1 MFCVLTR
8 AEKYR
13 LCIVDGK
20 GRFKKSEK
28 YCPKLDQPGSKVEC
42 VVAVDR
48 LDCLRRLAK
57 RSVDFSVFTAEDIM
71 TAENA
76 GIEDILLINELRFT
90 PELFEYQ
97 VVAVIDNRANIKS
110 RHDLKDKKFC
120 HPGYGYEADWTRI
133 LSNYLEASVATPSCD
148 QSLTLIENR
157 VKATSDFF
165 GSACKAGPWVNNP
178 QLDTLL
184 KEKYQ
189 HLCDL
194 CGDPSSC
201 SRSDKYWGRKGS
213 LLCLT
218 DGIGE
223 ISWARLDDVQQ
234 HFGLLGEDIE
244 NDPAGYSFL
253 CPDDTL
259 LPVNTT
265 KPCIWVEKPWR
276 VVASRRAVAQEI
288 QEMVS
293 SLQDKDPHNWKNL
306 LRYLLDTTFA
316 DFKKIEPAT
325 PIETYLYRA
334 KGYISA
340 NSFSGCHPPRTI
352 WLCTRSIKETAKCQ
366 WLRESANVYGIEPD
380 IECLKADNTSHCM
393 KAVAAKVA
401 DVVIVPSDMV
411 GEAMKKYDLQ
421 TLFYETVRDADKYIT
436 VGVTRSNVEISS
448 WKDLRGKKCCFPSYD
463 GVAWNTVKYHLFNEN
478 IIKYC
483 PLDWEMASFFGQ
495 ICTPN
500 LPTSLLPH
508 INELCQNGTFSGD
521 HGALDCLSLGV
532 GDVAFVSKNSL
543 SSYVSERSINSSDHE
558 ITTTDFKV
566 MCLSDTE
573 TCHLSWTTPGRA
585 MIRKNVTDL
594 WIKDAMDVFMHLGEL
609 FGKNHKSST
618 VPVTLFGKY
627 DGSSDLVFHDV
638 TRNLR
643 KVPIDRI
650 SDKMPFDYDSFLN
663 IDSKCVE
670 YSRSLP
676 VAKYS
681 LMLLVKMLIL
691 NKIL

>member
-1 MFCVLTR
+1 MFCSLTN

-42 VVAVDR
+42 VLAVDR
-48 LDCLRRLAK
+48 LDCIRRLAK
-57 RSVDFSVFTAEDIM
+57 RSVDFSVFTAEDIL
-71 TAENA
+71 TAENG
-76 GIEDILLINELRFT
+76 GIEEILLINELRFT
-90 PELFEYQ
+90 PERFQYQ

-110 RHDLKDKKFC
+110 RHDLKGKKFC
-120 HPGYGYEADWTRI
+120 HPGYGYDSDWTTI
-133 LSNYLEASVATPSCD
+133 LSNYFETTVTTPLCD
-148 QSLTLIENR
+148 QNLTLIENR

-178 QLDTLL
+178 HLDAIL

-189 HLCDL
+189 NLCEL
-194 CGDPSSC
+194 CGDLSSC
-201 SRSDKYWGRKGS
+201 ARNDKYWGRKGS

-244 NDPAGYSFL
+244 SDPAGYSLL
-253 CPDDTL
+253 CPDDTS

-265 KPCIWVEKPWR
+265 KPCIWVEKPWP

-293 SLQDKDPHNWKNL
+293 SLQDKNPNHWKNV
-306 LRYLLDTTFA
+306 LRYLLDTTFT
-316 DFKKIEPAT
+316 DFKKIEPVT
-325 PIETYLYRA
+325 PIENYLYRA
-334 KGYISA
+334 KGFISA

-352 WLCTRSIKETAKCQ
+352 WLCTTSIKETAKCQ

-380 IECLKADNTSHCM
+380 LECIKADNTSHCM
-393 KAVAAKVA
+393 KAVAEKVA
-401 DVVIVPSDMV
+401 DIALVTLDMV
-411 GEAMKKYDLQ
+411 GEAMTKYNLQ
-421 TLFYETVRDADKYIT
+421 TLFYETVHDADKYLT
-436 VGVTRSNVEISS
+436 VGVTRSNVEINT
-448 WKDLRGKKCCFPSYD
+448 WEDLRGKKSCFPSYD
-463 GVAWNTVKYHLFNEN
+463 GVAWNAVKYHLFNES

-483 PLDWEMASFFGQ
+483 PLDREMAFFFGRS
-495 ICTPN
+495 CTPN
-500 LPTSLLPH
+500 LPTSFPQQTT
-508 INELCQNGTFSGD
+508 ELCQGSSFNGD
-521 HGALDCLSLGV
+521 YGALDCLTLGI
-532 GDVAFVSKNSL
+532 GDVAFVSKNAL
-543 SSYVSERSINSSDHE
+543 STYITDRRSASSAHQV
-558 ITTTDFKV
+558 TMTDFNV
-566 MCLSDTE
+566 ICLSETE
-573 TCHLSWTTPGRA
+573 ICHLSWTTPGRA
-585 MIRKNVTDL
+585 MIRNNVSDL
-594 WIKDAMDVFMHLGEL
+594 RIKEIMDVFMHLSYL

-627 DGSSDLVFHDV
+627 DGSSDLLFHDV

-643 KVPIDRI
+643 KIPLDRV
-650 SDKMPFDYDSFLN
+650 SDKMPFEYDSLLN

-670 YSRSLP
+670 YSKSLP
-676 VAKYS
+676 TGRFSV
-681 LMLLVKMLIL
+681 MLLLTMLIL
-691 NKIL
+691 NKMF